1 MFENKLKLK
10 RINIADATK
19 IIAHVSLQDHLM
31 PLQQYEHNGLVRPVD
46 FSIFAREWT
55 RVHAGHVFKKSSC
68 LYGQHADLHAAVVAC
83 IAHESEWTLQDHTFM
98 AQTFVMLETS
108 GI

>member
-1 MFENKLKLK
+1 MSIMDLSALWTFQFL
-10 RINIADATK
+10 
-19 IIAHVSLQDHLM
+19 HG
-31 PLQQYEHNGLVRPVD
+31 NGLVCMR
-46 FSIFAREWT
+46 AM
-55 RVHAGHVFKKSSC
+55 SC